1 MTLLDAPK
9 FDEVRDRRLR
19 AILYSAVG
27 AVFVLLISFW
37 LIAGH
42 PVDWPWYWLH
52 HLEARHTADHFLDAV
67 EKDDLPKAYGIW
79 MHDPDW
85 QQHADKYT
93 SYPFKRFHDDWS
105 KTSPENEYGVIQ
117 SHKIAVAH
125 QYGNIVLMAILIN
138 GRKSNALNLAFDP
151 KAHSLNFSPP
161 DMEINPE
168 FYK

>member
-151 KAHSLNFSPP
+151 KTHSLNFSPP

>member
-9 FDEVRDRRLR
+9 FDEVRDRRIR
-19 AILYSAVG
+19 AVLYSSVG
-27 AVFVLLISFW
+27 AVFVLLITFW
-37 LIAGH
+37 LIAGR

-52 HLEARHTADHFLDAV
+52 HLEGRHTANQFLDAV

-138 GRKSNALNLAFDP
+138 GRKSNALNLTFDP
-151 KAHSLNFSPP
+151 KTHTLNFSPP

>member
-9 FDEVRDRRLR
+9 FDEVRDRRMR
-19 AILYSAVG
+19 AILYSTVG
-27 AVFVLLISFW
+27 VIFILLVSFW
-37 LIAGH
+37 LLAGR
-42 PVDWPWYWLH
+42 PIDWPWYWLH
-52 HLEARHTADHFLDAV
+52 HLEARHTANQFLEAV

-85 QQHADKYT
+85 QQHADKYS

-105 KTSPENEYGVIQ
+105 KTSPDNEYGVIQ

-138 GRKSNALNLAFDP
+138 GRKSNALNLTFDP
-151 KAHSLNFSPP
+151 KTHTLNFSPP

>member
-9 FDEVRDRRLR
+9 FDEVRDRRIR
-19 AILYSAVG
+19 AILYSSVG
-27 AVFVLLISFW
+27 AVFVLLITFW
-37 LIAGH
+37 LIAGR

-52 HLEARHTADHFLDAV
+52 HLEGRHTANQFLDSV

-138 GRKSNALNLAFDP
+138 GRKSNALNLTFDP
-151 KAHSLNFSPP
+151 KTHTLNFSPP

>member
-9 FDEVRDRRLR
+9 FDEARDRRMR

-27 AVFVLLISFW
+27 AIFVLLITFW
-37 LIAGH
+37 LIAGR
-42 PVDWPWYWLH
+42 PIDWPWYWLH
-52 HLEARHTADHFLDAV
+52 HLEARHTANHFLDAV

-85 QQHADKYT
+85 QQHADKYST
-93 SYPFKRFHDDWS
+93 YPFKRFHDDWS
-105 KTSPENEYGVIQ
+105 RTSPDNEYGVIQ
-117 SHKIAVAH
+117 SHRIAVAH

-138 GRKSNALNLAFDP
+138 GRKSNALNLTFDP
-151 KAHSLNFSPP
+151 KTHTLNFSPP

>member
-9 FDEVRDRRLR
+9 FDEVRDRRIR
-19 AILYSAVG
+19 AILYSSVG
-27 AVFVLLISFW
+27 AVFVLLITFW
-37 LIAGH
+37 LIAGR

-52 HLEARHTADHFLDAV
+52 HLEGRHTANQFLDAV

-138 GRKSNALNLAFDP
+138 GRKSNALNLTFDP
-151 KAHSLNFSPP
+151 KTHTLNFSPP

>member
-9 FDEVRDRRLR
+9 FDEVRDRRIR
-19 AILYSAVG
+19 TILYSTAG
-27 AVFVLLISFW
+27 AILALLIAFW

-52 HLEARHTADHFLDAV
+52 HLQARSAANQFLDAV
-67 EKDDLPKAYGIW
+67 EKDDLSKAYGVW

-85 QQHADKYT
+85 QQHANNYT

-105 KTSPENEYGVIQ
+105 KTSPDNEYGVIQ
-117 SHKIAVAH
+117 SHNIVVAH

-138 GRKSNALNLAFDP
+138 GRKSNALNLTYDP
-151 KAHSLNFSPP
+151 KTHTLNFSPP

>member
-19 AILYSAVG
+19 AILYSSVG

-151 KAHSLNFSPP
+151 KTHSLNFSPP

>member
-9 FDEVRDRRLR
+9 FDEVRDRRMR
-19 AILYSAVG
+19 AILFSSIG
-27 AVFVLLISFW
+27 AVIVLLVSFW

-52 HLEARHTADHFLDAV
+52 HLEARHTADNFLDAV

-85 QQHADKYT
+85 QQHADKYS

-105 KTSPENEYGVIQ
+105 KTSPDNEYGVIQ

-138 GRKSNALNLAFDP
+138 GRKSNALNLTFDP
-151 KAHSLNFSPP
+151 KTHTLNFSPP

>member
-9 FDEVRDRRLR
+9 FDEARDRRMR

-27 AVFVLLISFW
+27 AIFVLLITFW
-37 LIAGH
+37 LIAGR
-42 PVDWPWYWLH
+42 PIDWPWYWLH
-52 HLEARHTADHFLDAV
+52 HLEARHTANQFLDAV

-79 MHDPDW
+79 MHDPNW
-85 QQHADKYT
+85 QQHADKYST
-93 SYPFKRFHDDWS
+93 YPFKRFHDDWS
-105 KTSPENEYGVIQ
+105 RTSPDNEYGVIQ
-117 SHKIAVAH
+117 NHRIAVAH

-138 GRKSNALNLAFDP
+138 GRKSNALNLTFDP
-151 KAHSLNFSPP
+151 KTHTLNFSPP